1 MEVLT
6 LYNMPDQTLLD
17 NDDNFDDGELDLSSF
32 GEAVQP
38 QEDDNPDQAEQ
49 QEKEKTMSIR
59 EKLKNKRDNASGT
72 ASAKS
77 RKGGIITSVLVLL
90 LLIVGV
96 LVLLQLR
103 ELSDRLSTAMMSA
116 SSFDGTAPAE
126 SNPPREYAI
135 DFILDPNIP
144 DRMAARG
151 REGWQVVGSRRTQD
165 STSGQY
171 GYEFIFMRRIQGR

>member
-1 MEVLT
+1 
-6 LYNMPDQTLLD
+6 MPEQTLLD
-17 NDDNFDDGELDLSSF
+17 NDDSFNDDDGELDLSSF
-32 GEAVQP
+32 GEAVQQP
-38 QEDDNPDQAEQ
+38 EDDTQDQAEL

-59 EKLKNKRDNASGT
+59 EKLKNKHDKASGT
-72 ASAKS
+72 APAKS

-90 LLIVGV
+90 LLVVGV

-103 ELSDRLSTAMMSA
+103 QLSDRMTAAMMA
-116 SSFDGTAPAE
+116 TSSFDGTITTE
-126 SNPPREYAI
+126 SNPPCEYAI
-135 DFILDPNIP
+135 DFILDPNITE
-144 DRMAARG
+144 RMAARG

>member
-1 MEVLT
+1 
-6 LYNMPDQTLLD
+6 MPDQTLLD
-17 NDDNFDDGELDLSSF
+17 NDETYDDGELDLSSF

-38 QEDDNPDQAEQ
+38 QEDDTPDQAEQ

-59 EKLKNKRDNASGT
+59 EKLKNKHDKTSGT
-72 ASAKS
+72 TPAKS
-77 RKGGIITSVLVLL
+77 RKGGIITSVLVLML
-90 LLIVGV
+90 LVVGV

-103 ELSDRLSTAMMSA
+103 QLSDRMTAAMMA
-116 SSFDGTAPAE
+116 TSSFDGSAPVEA
-126 SNPPREYAI
+126 NHPYEYAI
-135 DFILDPNIP
+135 DFILDPNIS